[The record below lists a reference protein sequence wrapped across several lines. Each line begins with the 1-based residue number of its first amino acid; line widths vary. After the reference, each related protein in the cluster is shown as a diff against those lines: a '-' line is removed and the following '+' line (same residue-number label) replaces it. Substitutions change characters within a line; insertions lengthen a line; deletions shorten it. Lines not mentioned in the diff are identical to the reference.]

1 MDKPYRVIFTVQYSL
16 ESQAYIVYQSLVPE
30 IKENRFER
38 SAVTIELK
46 QNKLIVSIKARDPI
60 AAKASMN
67 SLFRWI
73 TVSNRTLLTIS
84 KET

>member
-1 MDKPYRVIFTVQYSL
+1 MDKPYKVIFTVHYSL
-16 ESQAYIVYQSLVPE
+16 ESQAHIVYHSLVPE

-38 SAVTIELK
+38 STVTIELK

-60 AAKASMN
+60 AAKASVN

-73 TVSNRTLLTIS
+73 TTSNRTLLTIS